1 MLILFMIHMK
11 WYRAAYRVEFSYL
24 GISSSN
30 NVLQKLRSNMEKLD
44 EMYSSINNNNRVLSK
59 L

>member
-1 MLILFMIHMK
+1 MLILFMDMK

-24 GISSSN
+24 GLSSSY

-44 EMYSSINNNNRVLSK
+44 EMYSYINNNNRVKSK